1 MTCLHKPKVMS
12 IDIETFSDVDLGK
25 QGVYKYAQSP
35 NFEILTF
42 AYAYDNNPVEVVDL
56 TKEPLPE
63 HCLANL
69 TDPSVTKTAFN
80 ASFERICI
88 NTFFGIDTG
97 DWDCTMIRA
106 WELGYAG
113 GLANVGA
120 MLKLKEEERKINGST
135 LIRTFCCPRK
145 PSKNNPATRWYPED
159 KPDKWEAFVEYNRR
173 DVEAERNIRNKL
185 LGLPIYPREF
195 DLYHLDQRI
204 NDRGILIDTAFC
216 EAAIGISD
224 SLVEAKKER
233 YLALTGI
240 SNPNSL
246 IQLKEWIKANTGVEV
261 GSVTKET
268 LPDLIKQFE
277 DYPEVVEVLKIR
289 ALLGKTSVAKYHK
302 MLETAC
308 EDNRSRGNTQ
318 FFGAKTGRWCLTGD
332 HEVLTEN
339 GWVRLDNWDGGAIAC
354 WTPNMET
361 VTFRESKALKFE
373 YEGDMYHYKSKR
385 IDQISTPDHKMYYK
399 PRYDKPFV
407 VGTVENMAGVS
418 RPSIPFVGYTNG
430 KAGNNGNVLRILVM
444 VQADGH
450 FLGDGGLRFAFI
462 KQRKVQRCKMLLRKE
477 GILFAEKKY
486 KQKDKTR
493 HVITVSRVNLPI
505 WLKMFKDKTFGSWLY
520 KEDAGAF
527 FDELQYWDGYREA
540 KNTIQYVTT
549 NKRNAD
555 VVQAFA
561 HMSGRAATM
570 NEKHKDS
577 DKWSTAYMLDI
588 WETPKNAHEIRN
600 KPEIVSFKGYVYCAE
615 TPTGFFLVRRNGV
628 VWVTGNSGRNIQLQN
643 LPQNHLEDLDT
654 ARGVVSEGDYEL
666 VDMLYPD
673 TTDVLRQCIRTA
685 IIPPPGKKFI
695 VADFSAIEARVIAWL
710 AGEQW
715 RLDVFEQGGD
725 IYCTSASQMFGVPVE
740 KLGINGHLRQKGKVA
755 ELALGY
761 AGSVGA
767 LKAMGA
773 LKMGI
778 PEEELPSIVSKWR
791 KASPH
796 VVELWH
802 KIENG
807 VLDALTDR
815 SVSQHVGITDK
826 LSAQWEKGILFITLP
841 SGRRMGYVDM
851 DYNTATQKI
860 TYTDQVQGKVARVE
874 TYYGKLTE
882 NVVQA
887 TARDCLAYSMMALEE
902 AGYKIIFHVHDEVI
916 IEVDENNDCLDDV
929 CAIMGAPIPWAE
941 GLPLRADGYECN
953 YYKKD

>member
-1 MTCLHKPKVMS
+1 MTCLRKPKVMS

-56 TKEPLPE
+56 TKGPLPE

-69 TDPSVTKTAFN
+69 TDPNVTKTAFN

-88 NTFFGIDTG
+88 NTFFSIDTG

-216 EAAIGISD
+216 EAAISISD
-224 SLVEAKKER
+224 SLVNAKKER

-246 IQLKEWIKANTGVEV
+246 VQLKEWIKTNTGVDVE
-261 GSVTKET
+261 SVTKET

-277 DYPEVVEVLKIR
+277 DYPEVVEVLEIR

-308 EDNRSRGNTQ
+308 KDNRSRGNTQ
-318 FFGAKTGRWCLTGD
+318 FFGAKTGRW
-332 HEVLTEN
+332 
-339 GWVRLDNWDGGAIAC
+339 
-354 WTPNMET
+354 
-361 VTFRESKALKFE
+361 
-373 YEGDMYHYKSKR
+373 
-385 IDQISTPDHKMYYK
+385 
-399 PRYDKPFV
+399 
-407 VGTVENMAGVS
+407 AG
-418 RPSIPFVGYTNG
+418 RG
-430 KAGNNGNVLRILVM
+430 
-444 VQADGH
+444 
-450 FLGDGGLRFAFI
+450 
-462 KQRKVQRCKMLLRKE
+462 
-477 GILFAEKKY
+477 
-486 KQKDKTR
+486 
-493 HVITVSRVNLPI
+493 
-505 WLKMFKDKTFGSWLY
+505 
-520 KEDAGAF
+520 
-527 FDELQYWDGYREA
+527 
-540 KNTIQYVTT
+540 
-549 NKRNAD
+549 
-555 VVQAFA
+555 
-561 HMSGRAATM
+561 
-570 NEKHKDS
+570 
-577 DKWSTAYMLDI
+577 
-588 WETPKNAHEIRN
+588 
-600 KPEIVSFKGYVYCAE
+600 
-615 TPTGFFLVRRNGV
+615 
-628 VWVTGNSGRNIQLQN
+628 IQLQN

-654 ARGVVSEGDYEL
+654 AREVVSTGDYEL

-685 IIPPPGKKFI
+685 IIPPPGKKFV

-715 RLDVFEQGGD
+715 RLDTFKNGGD
-725 IYCTSASQMFGVPVE
+725 IYCASASQMFGVPVV
-740 KLGINGHLRQKGKVA
+740 KHGINGHLRQKGKVA

-767 LKAMGA
+767 LKNMGA

-778 PEEELPSIVSKWR
+778 DESELKPIVDKWR

-802 KIENG
+802 KIEKG
-807 VLDALTDR
+807 VLDALADR

-826 LSAQWEKGILFITLP
+826 LSAQWEQGILFITLP

-851 DYNTATQKI
+851 EYNKATQKI

-887 TARDCLAYSMMALEE
+887 TARDCLAYAMLALEK

-916 IEVDENNDCLDDV
+916 IEVDEDSDCLDEV

>member
-1 MTCLHKPKVMS
+1 MTCLRKPKVMS

-69 TDPSVTKTAFN
+69 TDPSVIKTAFN

-106 WELGYAG
+106 WESGYAG

-159 KPDKWEAFVEYNRR
+159 KPDSWEAFVEYNRR

-185 LGLPIYPREF
+185 LGLSIHPREF

-204 NDRGILIDTAFC
+204 NDRGILIDTNFC
-216 EAAIGISD
+216 EAAISISD
-224 SLVEAKKER
+224 SLVDAKKQR
-233 YLALTGI
+233 YMDLTGI

-246 IQLKEWIKANTGVEV
+246 IQLKAWIKASTGVDVE
-261 GSVTKET
+261 SVTKET

-277 DYPEVVEVLKIR
+277 DYPDVVEALEIR

-308 EDNRSRGNTQ
+308 KDNRSRGNTQ
-318 FFGAKTGRWCLTGD
+318 FFGAKTGRW
-332 HEVLTEN
+332 
-339 GWVRLDNWDGGAIAC
+339 
-354 WTPNMET
+354 
-361 VTFRESKALKFE
+361 
-373 YEGDMYHYKSKR
+373 
-385 IDQISTPDHKMYYK
+385 
-399 PRYDKPFV
+399 
-407 VGTVENMAGVS
+407 AG
-418 RPSIPFVGYTNG
+418 RG
-430 KAGNNGNVLRILVM
+430 
-444 VQADGH
+444 
-450 FLGDGGLRFAFI
+450 
-462 KQRKVQRCKMLLRKE
+462 
-477 GILFAEKKY
+477 
-486 KQKDKTR
+486 
-493 HVITVSRVNLPI
+493 
-505 WLKMFKDKTFGSWLY
+505 
-520 KEDAGAF
+520 
-527 FDELQYWDGYREA
+527 
-540 KNTIQYVTT
+540 
-549 NKRNAD
+549 
-555 VVQAFA
+555 
-561 HMSGRAATM
+561 
-570 NEKHKDS
+570 
-577 DKWSTAYMLDI
+577 
-588 WETPKNAHEIRN
+588 
-600 KPEIVSFKGYVYCAE
+600 
-615 TPTGFFLVRRNGV
+615 
-628 VWVTGNSGRNIQLQN
+628 IQLQN
-643 LPQNHLEDLDT
+643 LPQNHLTDLDT
-654 ARGVVSEGDYEL
+654 AREVVMTSDYGL

-685 IIPPPGKKFI
+685 IIPPKGKKFI

-725 IYCTSASQMFGVPVE
+725 IYCASASQMFGVPVV
-740 KLGINGHLRQKGKVA
+740 KHGINGHLRQKGKVA

-767 LKAMGA
+767 LKNMGA

-802 KIENG
+802 KIEDG
-807 VLDALTDR
+807 VLDALADR
-815 SVSQHVGITDK
+815 SVSQHVGINDK

-851 DYNTATQKI
+851 EYNNATQKI
-860 TYTDQVQGKVARVE
+860 TYTDQVQRKVARVE

-887 TARDCLAYSMMALEE
+887 TARDCLAHSMMALEK

-916 IEVDENNDCLDDV
+916 IEVDEDSDCLDEV

-941 GLPLRADGYECN
+941 GLPLRGDGYECN

>member
-1 MTCLHKPKVMS
+1 MTCLRKPKVMS

-35 NFEILTF
+35 SFEILTF

-56 TKEPLPE
+56 TKGPLPE

-69 TDPSVTKTAFN
+69 TDPNVTKTAFN

-88 NTFFGIDTG
+88 NTFFSIDTG

-195 DLYHLDQRI
+195 DVYHLDQRI

-216 EAAIGISD
+216 EAAISISD
-224 SLVEAKKER
+224 SLVNAKKER

-246 IQLKEWIKANTGVEV
+246 VQLKEWIKTNTGVDV
-261 GSVTKET
+261 GSITKET

-277 DYPEVVEVLKIR
+277 DYPEVVEVLEIR

-308 EDNRSRGNTQ
+308 KDNRSRGNTQ
-318 FFGAKTGRWCLTGD
+318 FFGAKTGRW
-332 HEVLTEN
+332 
-339 GWVRLDNWDGGAIAC
+339 
-354 WTPNMET
+354 
-361 VTFRESKALKFE
+361 
-373 YEGDMYHYKSKR
+373 
-385 IDQISTPDHKMYYK
+385 
-399 PRYDKPFV
+399 
-407 VGTVENMAGVS
+407 AG
-418 RPSIPFVGYTNG
+418 RG
-430 KAGNNGNVLRILVM
+430 
-444 VQADGH
+444 
-450 FLGDGGLRFAFI
+450 
-462 KQRKVQRCKMLLRKE
+462 
-477 GILFAEKKY
+477 
-486 KQKDKTR
+486 
-493 HVITVSRVNLPI
+493 
-505 WLKMFKDKTFGSWLY
+505 
-520 KEDAGAF
+520 
-527 FDELQYWDGYREA
+527 
-540 KNTIQYVTT
+540 
-549 NKRNAD
+549 
-555 VVQAFA
+555 
-561 HMSGRAATM
+561 
-570 NEKHKDS
+570 
-577 DKWSTAYMLDI
+577 
-588 WETPKNAHEIRN
+588 
-600 KPEIVSFKGYVYCAE
+600 
-615 TPTGFFLVRRNGV
+615 
-628 VWVTGNSGRNIQLQN
+628 IQLQN

-654 ARGVVSEGDYEL
+654 ARDVVATGDYEL

-685 IIPPPGKKFI
+685 IIPPPGKKFV

-715 RLDVFEQGGD
+715 RLDTFNNGGD
-725 IYCTSASQMFGVPVE
+725 IYCASASQMFGVPVV
-740 KLGINGHLRQKGKVA
+740 KHGVNGHLRQKGKVA

-767 LKAMGA
+767 LKNMGA

-802 KIENG
+802 KIEKG
-807 VLDALTDR
+807 VLDALADR

-826 LSAQWEKGILFITLP
+826 LSAQWEQGILFITLP

-851 DYNTATQKI
+851 EYNNATQKI

-887 TARDCLAYSMMALEE
+887 TARDCLAYAMLALEKE
-902 AGYKIIFHVHDEVI
+902 GYKIIFHVHDEVI
-916 IEVDENNDCLDDV
+916 IEVYEDSDCLDEV

>member
-1 MTCLHKPKVMS
+1 MTCLHKPNVMS

-25 QGVYKYAQSP
+25 QGVYRYAQSP

-56 TKEPLPE
+56 TKDPLPE

-216 EAAIGISD
+216 EAAISISD

-240 SNPNSL
+240 GNPNSL
-246 IQLKEWIKANTGVEV
+246 VQLKEWIKANTGVEV

-268 LPDLIKQFE
+268 LPDLIKLFE
-277 DYPEVVEVLKIR
+277 PYPEVVEVLQIR

-308 EDNRSRGNTQ
+308 DDNRSRGNTQ
-318 FFGAKTGRWCLTGD
+318 FFGAKTGRW
-332 HEVLTEN
+332 
-339 GWVRLDNWDGGAIAC
+339 
-354 WTPNMET
+354 
-361 VTFRESKALKFE
+361 S
-373 YEGDMYHYKSKR
+373 
-385 IDQISTPDHKMYYK
+385 
-399 PRYDKPFV
+399 
-407 VGTVENMAGVS
+407 
-418 RPSIPFVGYTNG
+418 G
-430 KAGNNGNVLRILVM
+430 K
-444 VQADGH
+444 
-450 FLGDGGLRFAFI
+450 
-462 KQRKVQRCKMLLRKE
+462 
-477 GILFAEKKY
+477 
-486 KQKDKTR
+486 
-493 HVITVSRVNLPI
+493 
-505 WLKMFKDKTFGSWLY
+505 
-520 KEDAGAF
+520 
-527 FDELQYWDGYREA
+527 
-540 KNTIQYVTT
+540 
-549 NKRNAD
+549 
-555 VVQAFA
+555 
-561 HMSGRAATM
+561 
-570 NEKHKDS
+570 
-577 DKWSTAYMLDI
+577 
-588 WETPKNAHEIRN
+588 
-600 KPEIVSFKGYVYCAE
+600 
-615 TPTGFFLVRRNGV
+615 
-628 VWVTGNSGRNIQLQN
+628 NIQLQN

-654 ARGVVSEGDYEL
+654 ARAVVETGDYEL
-666 VDMLYPD
+666 VEMLYPD

-725 IYCTSASQMFGVPVE
+725 IYCASASQMFGVPVV
-740 KLGINGHLRQKGKVA
+740 KHGVNGHLRQKGKVA

-767 LKAMGA
+767 LKNMGA

-778 PEEELPSIVSKWR
+778 PENELPSIVSKWR

-802 KIENG
+802 KIEDG
-807 VLDALTDR
+807 VLDALADR
-815 SVSQHVGITDK
+815 SLSQHVGITDR
-826 LSAQWEKGILFITLP
+826 LSAQYENGILFITLP
-841 SGRRMGYVDM
+841 SGRRMGYVGM
-851 DYNTATQKI
+851 DFDKKTQKLS
-860 TYTDQVQGKVARVE
+860 YTDQVQGKVARVE

-887 TARDCLAYSMMALEE
+887 TARDCLAYSMMALE
-902 AGYKIIFHVHDEVI
+902 AKGYKIIFHVHDEVI
-916 IEVDENNDCLDDV
+916 IEVDEDQDCLDDV
-929 CAIMGAPIPWAE
+929 CAIMGAPIPWAS

>member
-1 MTCLHKPKVMS
+1 MTCLRKPKVMS

-56 TKEPLPE
+56 TKGPLPE

-69 TDPSVTKTAFN
+69 TDPNVTKTAFN

-88 NTFFGIDTG
+88 NTFFSIDTG

-195 DLYHLDQRI
+195 DVYHLDQRI
-204 NDRGILIDTAFC
+204 NDRGILIDTTFC
-216 EAAIGISD
+216 EAAISISD
-224 SLVEAKKER
+224 SLVNAKKER

-246 IQLKEWIKANTGVEV
+246 VQLKEWIKTNTGVDV
-261 GSVTKET
+261 VSVTKET

-277 DYPEVVEVLKIR
+277 DYPEVVEVLEIR

-308 EDNRSRGNTQ
+308 KDNRSRGNTQ
-318 FFGAKTGRWCLTGD
+318 FFGAKTGRW
-332 HEVLTEN
+332 
-339 GWVRLDNWDGGAIAC
+339 
-354 WTPNMET
+354 
-361 VTFRESKALKFE
+361 
-373 YEGDMYHYKSKR
+373 
-385 IDQISTPDHKMYYK
+385 
-399 PRYDKPFV
+399 
-407 VGTVENMAGVS
+407 AG
-418 RPSIPFVGYTNG
+418 RG
-430 KAGNNGNVLRILVM
+430 
-444 VQADGH
+444 
-450 FLGDGGLRFAFI
+450 
-462 KQRKVQRCKMLLRKE
+462 
-477 GILFAEKKY
+477 
-486 KQKDKTR
+486 
-493 HVITVSRVNLPI
+493 
-505 WLKMFKDKTFGSWLY
+505 
-520 KEDAGAF
+520 
-527 FDELQYWDGYREA
+527 
-540 KNTIQYVTT
+540 
-549 NKRNAD
+549 
-555 VVQAFA
+555 
-561 HMSGRAATM
+561 
-570 NEKHKDS
+570 
-577 DKWSTAYMLDI
+577 
-588 WETPKNAHEIRN
+588 
-600 KPEIVSFKGYVYCAE
+600 
-615 TPTGFFLVRRNGV
+615 
-628 VWVTGNSGRNIQLQN
+628 IQLQN

-654 ARGVVSEGDYEL
+654 ARDVVATGDYEL

-685 IIPPPGKKFI
+685 IIPPPGKKFV

-715 RLDVFEQGGD
+715 RLDVFKNGGD
-725 IYCTSASQMFGVPVE
+725 IYCASASQMFGVPVV
-740 KLGINGHLRQKGKVA
+740 KHGVNGHLRQKGKVA

-767 LKAMGA
+767 LKNMGA

-802 KIENG
+802 KIEKG
-807 VLDALTDR
+807 VLDALADR
-815 SVSQHVGITDK
+815 RVSQHVGITDK
-826 LSAQWEKGILFITLP
+826 LSAQWEQGILFITLP

-851 DYNTATQKI
+851 EYNNATQKI

-887 TARDCLAYSMMALEE
+887 TARDCLAHSMMALEE
-902 AGYKIIFHVHDEVI
+902 KGYKIIFHVHDEVI
-916 IEVDENNDCLDDV
+916 IEVDEDSDCLDDV